1 MSHYTYILE
10 SAVHGYHSEWE
21 SDRLPVA
28 REIQHDLN
36 EELFDLIVY
45 RPLCAAR
52 FVVTPAEEA
61 ALHAEYAR
69 QMYTITEEEVI

>member
-10 SAVHGYHSEWE
+10 SAAHGYHSEWG

-36 EELFDLIVY
+36 EELHDAHVVAYDQWVESEIHYAAELQAERENFDSTHY
-45 RPLCAAR
+45 DG
-52 FVVTPAEEA
+52 EE
-61 ALHAEYAR
+61 
-69 QMYTITEEEVI
+69 